1 MTVFAIYPQSIRH
14 PKASNQISLLP
25 PGDLKTE
32 CPGLPVCSEGMKVF
46 GEPVFDAA
54 QTPCKHHH
62 HHLYMHIY
70 LPYFKRGNSAAE
82 KPFDFFFAKFIQQ
95 GENTYELMSCVPRSA
110 FIVNVFGF
118 SSCKIRA
125 NK

>member
-32 CPGLPVCSEGMKVF
+32 CPGLPVCSEGIKVF

-62 HHLYMHIY
+62 HHMHIY
-70 LPYFKRGNSAAE
+70 LPYFKRGNSDAE
-82 KPFDFFFAKFIQQ
+82 KPFDFFFCQNHPARR
-95 GENTYELMSCVPRSA
+95 EHV
-110 FIVNVFGF
+110 
-118 SSCKIRA
+118 RA
-125 NK
+125 NELCSQISFYCECLWL